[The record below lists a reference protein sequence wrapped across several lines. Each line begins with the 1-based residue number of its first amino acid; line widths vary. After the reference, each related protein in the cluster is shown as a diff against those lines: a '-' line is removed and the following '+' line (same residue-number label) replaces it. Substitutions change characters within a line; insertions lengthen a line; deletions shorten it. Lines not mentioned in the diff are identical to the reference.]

1 VASVPQAF
9 YGNESCEENIE
20 SDEGGEIYIE
30 YGECE
35 EVEIN
40 DYATHAIDFSE
51 EVHPNRLDQVWHHD
65 DSNQCCDGGAHVDRL
80 GRWFLVNNVRQ
91 KGLLSKAS
99 NKQAMGWLRVFYKS
113 LEKPVVQQ
121 SIQTWSMHGSVSTAF
136 GPQRRLV

>member
-1 VASVPQAF
+1 MDPEPEEAGTQESAKGIPEGALCTWCRCGRIHRRQGFVRACSPCVASVPQAF

-80 GRWFLVNNVRQ
+80 GR
-91 KGLLSKAS
+91 
-99 NKQAMGWLRVFYKS
+99 
-113 LEKPVVQQ
+113 
-121 SIQTWSMHGSVSTAF
+121 
-136 GPQRRLV
+136 